1 MPLWDPMRCGETV
14 GKSCQGSPGQI
25 IDDLGLEADSVTI
38 EMYSAKYHF
47 LPEDAKFTVLAVFKA
62 EGLRPKA

>member
-1 MPLWDPMRCGETV
+1 M
-14 GKSCQGSPGQI
+14 
-25 IDDLGLEADSVTI
+25 DDLGLEADSVTI

-47 LPEDAKFTVLAVFKA
+47 LPEDAKFTALAVFKA